1 MYLPIYIFILVFKH
15 AIANL
20 EMCSCFSW
28 LKTDASGM
36 TVQEIG
42 VPTGFEADLESIT
55 QLLTLKKVETE
66 NKKVVLY
73 LDEVCIKESYLLGD
87 IESYSVEIFVHFFV
101 NCISKDFH
109 CTNLYYCGNVPNG
122 IGGQN
127 ATCSHT
133 YLRLL

>member
-1 MYLPIYIFILVFKH
+1 MQKQTEHVLTNTRN

-28 LKTDASGM
+28 LKTGASGM

-42 VPTGFEADLESIT
+42 VPTGFEADLDSIT
-55 QLLTLKKVETE
+55 KLPTLKKVETE
-66 NKKVVLY
+66 NRKVILY
-73 LDEVCIKESYLLGD
+73 LDEVSTKILVTWCYRILICRGCHSL
-87 IESYSVEIFVHFFV
+87 V

-109 CTNLYYCGNVPNG
+109 CTNLYYFGNVPNG